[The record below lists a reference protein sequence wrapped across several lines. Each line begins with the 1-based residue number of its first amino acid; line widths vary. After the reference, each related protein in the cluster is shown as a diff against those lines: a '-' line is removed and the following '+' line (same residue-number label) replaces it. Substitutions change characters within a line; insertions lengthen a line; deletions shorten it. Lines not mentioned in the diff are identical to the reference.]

1 MKYEGCTILVHLYII
16 IGLNNSHGSYSGF
29 NHFDHIKLRL
39 LHCML
44 GVWRA
49 VSLHKSVLHIDPH
62 AGHGKDICNANQHSC
77 TANHNDPTPL
87 TTSPILNICLV

>member
-29 NHFDHIKLRL
+29 YHLEQIKLRL

-49 VSLHKSVLHIDPH
+49 VYLQNKYYTLTRTPDMEKTYAMQINILVLLITMIPRR
-62 AGHGKDICNANQHSC
+62 
-77 TANHNDPTPL
+77 
-87 TTSPILNICLV
+87 